1 VKSEGGDGV
10 ALDAL
15 LEPEVGETV
24 FTSQPL
30 VAAKMLEK
38 AEQHCPCYGFEPVVQ
53 HAGSKRKRPSPKPKP
68 RKLKFKGYTKRTVYT
83 FSDEQKPRL
92 RQMLLA
98 QCEAAR
104 AKHRHM
110 TSDHLTGGKYDPG
123 SSLCTPLIKR
133 LLAKCD
139 RTNGPAET
147 VQGMKDRIDTNFKN
161 LGALATQGLTMA
173 RYNNAFGTGGSF
185 LQMDKVYRAAAYR
198 VAKRML
204 PVDRQRAKEAAAKQA
219 AAEEE
224 ETRKSAREREKRVME
239 KAAKQVLWGLQAAGG
254 RRGGGAIKDSS

>member
-1 VKSEGGDGV
+1 MLLQRKKAKKRASTGGSVAGGD
-10 ALDAL
+10 AAASSL
-15 LEPEVGETV
+15 V
-24 FTSQPL
+24 FEL
-30 VAAKMLEK
+30 ADL
-38 AEQHCPCYGFEPVVQ
+38 
-53 HAGSKRKRPSPKPKP
+53 
-68 RKLKFKGYTKRTVYT
+68 KRTVYT

-98 QCEAAR
+98 QCQAAR

-110 TSDHLTGGKYDPG
+110 TSDHLAGGKYDPG

-139 RTNGPAET
+139 RTNDPAET

-185 LQMDKVYRAAAYR
+185 LQMDEVYRAAAYR

-224 ETRKSAREREKRVME
+224 ETRKSAREREKRAVE
-239 KAAKQVLWGLQAAGG
+239 KAAKKMLWGLQEGAGEVVSW
-254 RRGGGAIKDSS
+254 RWYDQRQQLR